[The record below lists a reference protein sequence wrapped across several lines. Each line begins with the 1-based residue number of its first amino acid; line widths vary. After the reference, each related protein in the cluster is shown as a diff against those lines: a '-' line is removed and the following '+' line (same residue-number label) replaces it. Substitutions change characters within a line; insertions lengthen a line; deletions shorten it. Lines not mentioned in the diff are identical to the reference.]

1 MKTQRA
7 LLALLAALLITPAAA
22 YADGDPTTDAVPRM
36 LPYQGMLELD
46 GRPVHATGD
55 AALHLLFALYAAPDA
70 AEPVYQQPITVEV
83 YSGRFTATIGPI
95 GTGPDGAERAIADV
109 IAAADDLSLGITLLG
124 DPADPTDDIPLQN
137 RQRIHATP
145 YALWSTT
152 ATNLSVAGRATIA
165 GDAQIGGA
173 LRVDGPVTIT
183 PGALADGS
191 VQLADLTPAIVGAG
205 LAGDGAALQVDPAW
219 LDGRIRTWVRSHC
232 TVQLGWRDA
241 CDGCA
246 LAPAKHVTVRADGVC
261 TGASGAATACRANNT
276 WGGVNTD
283 GDVDENDVF
292 YIRLV
297 CD

>member
-1 MKTQRA
+1 MSTHRT
-7 LLALLAALLITPAAA
+7 LHLAALCAALLLSPAAA
-22 YADGDPTTDAVPRM
+22 YADGDPTTDAVPRL

-70 AEPVYQQPITVEV
+70 DQPVYQQPITVEV
-83 YSGRFTATIGPI
+83 YSGRFIANIGPT
-95 GTGPDGAERAIADV
+95 GQGPDGGERAIVDV

-145 YALWSTT
+145 YAMWSTT
-152 ATNLSVAGRATIA
+152 ATNLSVAARLDVA

-183 PGALADGS
+183 PGALADGTLR
-191 VQLADLTPAIVGAG
+191 VGDLDPAMLGAS
-205 LAGDGAALQVDPAW
+205 LIRSGDTLEVDPAW
-219 LDGRIRTWVRSHC
+219 LAGEIRTWVRGHC
-232 TVQLGWRDA
+232 QVQLGWRDN
-241 CDGCA
+241 CDNCA
-246 LAPAKHVTVRADGVC
+246 LNPAKHIAARADATCG
-261 TGASGAATACRANNT
+261 GALNGACRGGT
-276 WGGVNTD
+276 WAGINTD
-283 GDVDENDVF
+283 GDVNDDDVF
-292 YIRLV
+292 YIRMV